1 MYLVIYPARAFLGL
15 LVETVNIELVTKIM
29 KTETICTFSLSRMWK
44 KARRSMDSSPVDLN
58 NGGKVRCSFAL
69 DSDIVERKTV

>member
-29 KTETICTFSLSRMWK
+29 KTETICTFSLSRM
-44 KARRSMDSSPVDLN
+44 
-58 NGGKVRCSFAL
+58 
-69 DSDIVERKTV
+69 